1 MSGPISRDRAAEI
14 VADAEP
20 LLHPLLEYRKLFAN
34 AWPIEEFILKAHP
47 DWDKWVA
54 YIETQFNT
62 DRTNDPVIISL
73 AFAVNRV
80 ELPPKYQGYL
90 VEALQKYL
98 LRGLDLE
105 NAFFGF
111 KHKFSYDKRWRDA
124 HRYRTYFTAML
135 MAQTLPGENA
145 SKQLEIMIEPRD
157 LAKQAS
163 IYRYFLAWKKSPDG
177 MAVARMYANV

>member
-1 MSGPISRDRAAEI
+1 MLVYKYDEAFLHNLR
-14 VADAEP
+14 VTFKLNQMV
-20 LLHPLLEYRKLFAN
+20 LLL
-34 AWPIEEFILKAHP
+34 
-47 DWDKWVA
+47 
-54 YIETQFNT
+54 
-62 DRTNDPVIISL
+62 
-73 AFAVNRV
+73 
-80 ELPPKYQGYL
+80 
-90 VEALQKYL
+90 
-98 LRGLDLE
+98 
-105 NAFFGF
+105 GF

-157 LAKQAS
+157 RAKQAS